1 LIASHD
7 SLKVLPVQNAP
18 FGFIA
23 MTSPV
28 FHMGLFCSVLAADFA
43 RAAVHDSADLES
55 SAIMAKFNTKGKGFV
70 VKELALSEVHPSCRH
85 NSL

>member
-1 LIASHD
+1 MIASHD

-28 FHMGLFCSVLAADFA
+28 FHMGLFCSVLAADFV

-55 SAIMAKFNTKGKGFV
+55 SAILAKFNTKGKGFV
-70 VKELALSEVHPSCRH
+70 VKELALSEVHPSCRQ